1 MPPLF
6 VYRLNCL
13 PLLFSLG
20 LQQKNLQKQEL
31 YFDCDCENCFNIT
44 LDDPSGT

>member
-20 LQQKNLQKQEL
+20 LQQKNQQKKSFILIMIVRTVLILQ
-31 YFDCDCENCFNIT
+31 
-44 LDDPSGT
+44 

>member
-6 VYRLNCL
+6 VYRPNCL

-20 LQQKNLQKQEL
+20 LQQKNQQKQEL
-31 YFDCDCENCFNIT
+31 YFDYDCENCFNIT